1 MSAPQPTKS
10 NGKGGASNG
19 TVRPPVDLVT
29 TPSPPRHDDD
39 ELLEHHD
46 TFYIQATSSRTDDR
60 TRVLKQGD
68 TFAVF
73 DRFGDVQPVGLGEQ
87 GLYHDGT
94 RFLSRLEL
102 RLGGRRPLLLSSTVR
117 KENDLLAVDLSN
129 PDLKQPDGSLM
140 LARGELHL
148 FRSKFL
154 WKNVCYERVRISSFS
169 RDPIAVDLT
178 FDFDADFADIF
189 EVRGSKR
196 PRRGQRA
203 DEPPAEAG
211 VTFRYEGLDGV
222 TRRSRLS
229 FDPPPAEL
237 TARRARYHLE
247 LGARQTATLVL
258 RVACE
263 EGEDARTPPPVDQ
276 AFAAL
281 TGQLSRAS
289 FSACRIQAASDDLD
303 EWIARSI
310 SDLQMMVTE
319 TPHGA
324 YPYAG
329 VPWFSTPFGRDGIIT
344 ALEALWFEPA
354 LARGVLGYLAATQA
368 DATEPAR
375 DAQPGKILH
384 EARGGEMAALGEVPF
399 GRYYGSV
406 DATPLYVMLAAAYLR
421 RTGDV
426 AFLREL
432 APHVDRALAWI
443 ERDGDADGDGFVEY
457 ARQTTKGL
465 VQQGWKDSH
474 DSIFHADGTLAEGP
488 IALCEVQGYVY
499 AAFRAAAEIARALGR
514 PRDADAYLDKAQVL
528 RAKFAEQFWD
538 EELGTFVLALDG
550 HKRPCRVRSSNA
562 GHALW
567 TGIADPVHARRVAEA
582 LMRDQSFSG
591 WGIRTIASSEAR
603 YNPMSYHNGSI
614 WPHDNAILAAGL
626 ARYGF
631 TDLAL
636 RVFDA
641 LLAASAT
648 VDLHRLPELYCGFA
662 RRPGEGPT
670 LYPVAC
676 APQAWASA
684 AVFMLLGAVLGI
696 SVDGQRGEIAFDH
709 PMLPPGLGELRIAGL
724 EVGGARVDLLIETQ
738 PHDVGLTVLTREG
751 NVSVVV
757 VK

>member
-1 MSAPQPTKS
+1 MSAPQTTKSGGNAGS
-10 NGKGGASNG
+10 NGKP
-19 TVRPPVDLVT
+19 RPPVDLVT

-129 PDLKQPDGSLM
+129 PDLNGRDGSLV
-140 LARGELHL
+140 LARGEVHL
-148 FRSKFL
+148 FRSKFI
-154 WKNVCYERVRISSFS
+154 WNNVCYERLRVSSFS
-169 RDPIAVDLT
+169 RDPIAIDLT

-203 DEPPAEAG
+203 DQPPTAAE
-211 VTFRYEGLDGV
+211 VSFRYLGLDGV
-222 TRRSRLS
+222 TRRSRLT

-247 LGARQTATLVL
+247 LGPRQTAT
-258 RVACE
+258 VALTVGCQRG
-263 EGEDARTPPPVDQ
+263 EGDPESLPVDR

-281 TGQLSRAS
+281 TGELARAS
-289 FSACRIQAASDDLD
+289 FAACRLQAASDDLD

-310 SDLQMMVTE
+310 SDLQMMATE
-319 TPHGA
+319 TPYGA

-344 ALEALWFEPA
+344 AMEALWFEPA
-354 LARGVLGYLAATQA
+354 LARGVLAYLAATQA
-368 DATEPAR
+368 DATEPER

-426 AFLREL
+426 AFIRTL
-432 APHVDRALAWI
+432 APHIEAALAWV
-443 ERDGDADGDGFVEY
+443 EHDGDPDGDGFVEY
-457 ARQTTKGL
+457 ARQTPKGL

-499 AAFRAAAEIARALGR
+499 AAFRAAAEIDVALGR
-514 PRDADAYLDKAQVL
+514 QREADAYLRKAQAL
-528 RAKFAEQFWD
+528 RAKFAEKFWD

-550 HKRPCRVRSSNA
+550 QKRPCRVRSSNA

-567 TGIADPVHARRVAEA
+567 TGIADPAHARRVADT
-582 LMRDQSFSG
+582 LMRDESFSG

-636 RVFDA
+636 RVFEA
-641 LLAASAT
+641 MLAASAT
-648 VDLHRLPELYCGFA
+648 VDLHRLPELYCGFE

-684 AVFMLLGAVLGI
+684 AVFLLLGAALGI
-696 SVDGQRGEIAFDH
+696 SIDGTRGEISFDH
-709 PMLPPGLGELRIAGL
+709 PMLPPGLGELRINSL
-724 EVGGARVDLLIETQ
+724 QVGGARVDLLIEPQ
-738 PHDVGLTVLTREG
+738 PHDVGLTVLTRDG

>member
-1 MSAPQPTKS
+1 MSGTQPTR
-10 NGKGGASNG
+10 GDAGNG
-19 TVRPPVDLVT
+19 TSRPAPAVDLVT
-29 TPSPPRHDDD
+29 TPSPNRDDD

-46 TFYIQATSSRTDDR
+46 KFYIQATSSRTDDR

-129 PDLKQPDGSLM
+129 PDLKDRDGGLV

-148 FRSKFL
+148 FRSKFI
-154 WKNVCYERVRISSFS
+154 WKNSCYERLRISSFS
-169 RDPIAVDLT
+169 REPIAVDLT

-189 EVRGSKR
+189 EVRGAKR
-196 PRRGQRA
+196 PRRGQRT
-203 DEPPAEAG
+203 DQPAGEAG
-211 VTFRYEGLDGV
+211 VCFVYEGLDGV
-222 TRRSRLS
+222 TRRSRLT
-229 FDPPPAEL
+229 FDPVPAEL
-237 TARRARYHLE
+237 TARRARFRLE
-247 LGARQTATLVL
+247 MAPRQTATLVL
-258 RVACE
+258 TVACE
-263 EGEDARTPPPVDQ
+263 RGEQARPPLPVDR
-276 AFAAL
+276 AFASL
-281 TGQLSRAS
+281 TGDLSRAS
-289 FSACRIQAASDDLD
+289 FSSCRIQASSDDLD
-303 EWIARSI
+303 EWIARSV

-354 LARGVLGYLAATQA
+354 LARGVLAYLAATQA
-368 DATEPAR
+368 DRTEPER

-426 AFLREL
+426 AFVEKL

-443 ERDGDADGDGFVEY
+443 QCAGDLDGDGFVEY
-457 ARQTTKGL
+457 ARQTPKGL

-474 DSIFHADGTLAEGP
+474 DSIFHDDGTLAEGP

-499 AAFRAAAEIARALGR
+499 AAFQGAAEIAAALGR
-514 PRDADAYLDKAQVL
+514 SGDAEGYLRQARAL
-528 RAKFAEQFWD
+528 RARFAEKFWD
-538 EELGTFVLALDG
+538 AELGSYVLALDG
-550 HKRPCRVRSSNA
+550 QKRPCRVRSSNA

-567 TGIADPVHARRVAEA
+567 TGIAEPAHARAVADV
-582 LMRDQSFSG
+582 LMRDESFSG
-591 WGIRTIASSEAR
+591 WGIRTVAMSEAR

-631 TDLAL
+631 GEAAL
-636 RVFDA
+636 RVFGGM
-641 LLAASAT
+641 LAASAT
-648 VDLHRLPELYCGFA
+648 VDLHRLPELFCGFA

-676 APQAWASA
+676 APQAWASG
-684 AVFMLLGAVLGI
+684 AVFMLLAAVLGI
-696 SVDGQRGEIAFDH
+696 SIDGRRGQIAFDH
-709 PMLPPGLGELRIAGL
+709 PVLPPGLGELRLKAL
-724 EVGGARVDLLIETQ
+724 QVGGARVDLLIEPQ
-738 PHDVGLTVLTREG
+738 PHDVGLTVLTRDG

>member
-1 MSAPQPTKS
+1 M
-10 NGKGGASNG
+10 
-19 TVRPPVDLVT
+19 T
-29 TPSPPRHDDD
+29 TPSPPRHDED

-60 TRVLKQGD
+60 TRVLKNGD
-68 TFAVF
+68 AFGVF

-87 GLYHDGT
+87 GLYDDGT

-102 RLGGRRPLLLSSTVR
+102 RVGGRRPLLLSSTVR

-129 PDLKQPDGSLM
+129 PDLKDKSGALT
-140 LARGELHL
+140 LARGELHV

-154 WKNVCYERVRISSFS
+154 WKSTCYERLRISSFS
-169 RDPIAVDLT
+169 RDPIAVDVT

-196 PRRGQRA
+196 ARRGRRA
-203 DEPPAEAG
+203 DEAPQSAAT
-211 VTFRYEGLDGV
+211 TFGYEGLDGV
-222 TRRSRLS
+222 ARRARLT
-229 FDPPPAEL
+229 FDPPPSEL
-237 TARRARYHLE
+237 TARRARYRLE
-247 LGARQTATLVL
+247 LGPRQSATLVL
-258 RVACE
+258 TVACDR
-263 EGEDARTPPPVDQ
+263 GEHKAEALPFDQ

-281 TGQLSRAS
+281 TGALSAAP
-289 FSACRIQAASDDLD
+289 FSGCRIQASSDELE
-303 EWIARSI
+303 EWIARSV

-344 ALEALWFEPA
+344 AMEALWFEPS
-354 LARGVLGYLAATQA
+354 LARGVLAYLAATQA
-368 DATEPAR
+368 DETEPVR

-421 RTGDV
+421 RTGDL
-426 AFLREL
+426 AFIREL

-443 ERDGDADGDGFVEY
+443 EGDGDADGDGFVEY
-457 ARQTTKGL
+457 ARQTSTGL

-474 DSIFHADGTLAEGP
+474 DSIFHADGVLADGP

-499 AAFRAAAEIARALGR
+499 AAFRAAAEIATALGR
-514 PRDADAYLDKAQVL
+514 PTHAETYVRKAQVL
-528 RAKFAEQFWD
+528 RARFAEKFWD
-538 EELGTFVLALDG
+538 DELGTYVLALDG
-550 HKRPCRVRSSNA
+550 QKRPCRVRSSNA

-567 TGIADPVHARRVAEA
+567 TGIADPAHARQVADT
-582 LMRDQSFSG
+582 LMRDESFSG
-591 WGIRTIASSEAR
+591 WGIRTIAASGAR

-614 WPHDNAILAAGL
+614 WPHDNAIIAAGF

-631 TDLAL
+631 GDLGL
-636 RVFDA
+636 RVFEA
-641 LLAASAT
+641 MLGASAT
-648 VDLHRLPELYCGFA
+648 VDLHRLPELFCGFA

-684 AVFMLLGAVLGI
+684 TVFLLLGAALGI
-696 SVDGQRGEIAFDH
+696 SIDGARGEIAFDH
-709 PMLPPGLGELRIAGL
+709 PVLPPAVGELRIKGL
-724 EVGGARVDLLIETQ
+724 PVGSGRVDLLIESQ
-738 PHDVGLTVLTREG
+738 PHDVGLTVLRRDG